1 MPAPAWRG
9 PARRVRARP
18 SPSPTTSPAE
28 VRRIESTSRYE
39 RVTRRSRLVSFGWT
53 LRDYAKRVWDNA
65 GEDNVLFLAGGI
77 AFNIL
82 LAAVPF
88 VLLLV
93 WFLTYLLQR
102 SPAGATEVV
111 THYLDRLL
119 PAHQESADA
128 PTHKLI
134 SDLLNA
140 KKNLG
145 IWSSIG
151 FIWFSTRLF
160 GSLRTVLA
168 SVFDIENERG
178 IIEGKIFDVK
188 MTVLSTVLITANTL
202 ISGYVLIATKSS
214 VQVLE
219 DLGIREDVMGQAR
232 AWGTHLVATAILA
245 VMFFSLYKF
254 LPIRRVRTKT
264 AWVAA
269 LFTTVMF
276 ELAKLVFT
284 LYVSSF
290 NPSSLYTGTVAAIVV
305 VVFWVYYAAL
315 LFILGGEVGQVY
327 ELRRTR
333 KRQRE
338 VFLD

>member
-1 MPAPAWRG
+1 METGTKTPEPLAEAPAPQFV
-9 PARRVRARP
+9 PPPRP
-18 SPSPTTSPAE
+18 TRS
-28 VRRIESTSRYE
+28 VLSR
-39 RVTRRSRLVSFGWT
+39 FGWT

-93 WFLTYLLQR
+93 WGVALALHNRVEANQLI
-102 SPAGATEVV
+102 V
-111 THYLDRLL
+111 HYLDRVL
-119 PAHQESADA
+119 PAHYESPDA
-128 PTHKLI
+128 PQHKLI
-134 SDLLNA
+134 GDILDA
-140 KKNLG
+140 HTKLG
-145 IWSSIG
+145 IWSALG
-151 FIWFSTRLF
+151 FVWFSTRLF

-168 SVFDIENERG
+168 SVFDIEQERG
-178 IIEGKIFDVK
+178 IIQGKIFDIK
-188 MTVLSTVLITANTL
+188 ITILSTVLITANTL
-202 ISGYVLIATKSS
+202 ISTYVLIATKASR
-214 VQVLE
+214 QVLV
-219 DLGIREDVMGQAR
+219 DLGIREDVMGQAS
-232 AWGTHLVATAILA
+232 AWGTHLVGTAILA
-245 VMFFSLYKF
+245 LMFFALYKF

-276 ELAKLVFT
+276 ELAKVAFNV
-284 LYVSSF
+284 YVDSF
-290 NPSSLYTGTVAAIVV
+290 NPGSLYTGAAAAVV
-305 VVFWVYYAAL
+305 VVVVWVYYAAL
-315 LFILGGEVGQVY
+315 IFILGGEVGQVF

>member
-1 MPAPAWRG
+1 LI
-9 PARRVRARP
+9 
-18 SPSPTTSPAE
+18 S
-28 VRRIESTSRYE
+28 
-39 RVTRRSRLVSFGWT
+39 LGWT

-93 WFLTYLLQR
+93 WGLANLLNR
-102 SPAGATEVV
+102 SSAEANDVV
-111 THYLDRLL
+111 VRYIDKLL
-119 PAHQESADA
+119 PAHVESPDA
-128 PTHKLI
+128 ATHKLI
-134 SDLLNA
+134 SQVLNA
-140 KKNLG
+140 HTSLG
-145 IWSSIG
+145 LWSAVT
-151 FIWFSTRLF
+151 FVWFSTRLF

-178 IIEGKIFDVK
+178 IIQGKIFDVK
-188 MTVLSTVLITANTL
+188 ITILSSILITANTL
-202 ISGYVLIATKSS
+202 ISTYVLIATKSS

-219 DLGIREDVMGQAR
+219 DLGIRKDVMGTAR
-232 AWGTHLVATAILA
+232 AWGTHFVASVILA

-254 LPIRRVRTKT
+254 LPVRRVRTKT

-269 LFTTVMF
+269 LFTSVMF
-276 ELAKLVFT
+276 EAAKFLFT
-284 LYVSSF
+284 LYVTSF
-290 NPSSLYTGTVAAIVV
+290 NPGSLYAGTVAALVV
-305 VVFWVYYAAL
+305 VVFWTYYAAL
-315 LFILGGEVGQVY
+315 VFILGGEVGQVY

-338 VFLD
+338 VFLE

>member
-1 MPAPAWRG
+1 M
-9 PARRVRARP
+9 
-18 SPSPTTSPAE
+18 
-28 VRRIESTSRYE
+28 
-39 RVTRRSRLVSFGWT
+39 
-53 LRDYAKRVWDNA
+53 WDNA
-65 GEDNVLFLAGGI
+65 GEDKVPFLAGGI

-102 SPAGATEVV
+102 SPAGASEIV
-111 THYLDRLL
+111 THYLDRLF
-119 PAHQESADA
+119 PAHFESPDA
-128 PTHKLI
+128 PTHKII
-134 SDLLNA
+134 SAVLTTN
-140 KKNLG
+140 KNIG
-145 IWSSIG
+145 IWSSLG

-168 SVFDIENERG
+168 SVFDIENERS
-178 IIEGKIFDVK
+178 IIAGKIFDVK
-188 MTVLSTVLITANTL
+188 ITVVSTVLITANTL
-202 ISGYVLIATKSS
+202 ISTYVLIATRSS
-214 VQVLE
+214 VAMLE
-219 DLGIREDVMGQAR
+219 ELGIRHDVMGQAR
-232 AWGTHLVATAILA
+232 AWGTHLVASALLA
-245 VMFFSLYKF
+245 VMFFSLYRF

-284 LYVSSF
+284 VYVASF
-290 NPSSLYTGTVAAIVV
+290 SPTSLYTGTVAAIVV

-315 LFILGGEVGQVY
+315 IFILGGEVGQVY

-338 VFLD
+338 VLSD